1 MEKEPVVGTKHLLRV
16 RVQEYAIPTLR
27 DVLVLGKASPIG
39 CVAFRRALEFLSR
52 ATYVDAEIQDD
63 VISHIIVRSTILRLI
78 PKELLIDFVLR
89 RIKPLI
95 GPEDIIHLSIE
106 VDILLE
112 EEI

>member
-1 MEKEPVVGTKHLLRV
+1 MEKEPVGGTKHLLRI
-16 RVQEYAIPTLR
+16 RVQEYAIPALR

-52 ATYVDAEIQDD
+52 ANYVDIEIQDD
-63 VISHIIVRSTILRLI
+63 VISHLIVRSTILRLV
-78 PKELLIDFVLR
+78 PQVSLIDLVLR

-95 GPEDIIHLSIE
+95 GPEDIMHLNIE
-106 VDILLE
+106 TEVLLE

>member
-1 MEKEPVVGTKHLLRV
+1 
-16 RVQEYAIPTLR
+16 
-27 DVLVLGKASPIG
+27 
-39 CVAFRRALEFLSR
+39 
-52 ATYVDAEIQDD
+52 
-63 VISHIIVRSTILRLI
+63 
-78 PKELLIDFVLR
+78 LLIDFVLR